1 MQGFSKT
8 ICWLIC
14 LFFSVN
20 RLAAQQ
26 PVLKVAGKDSAR
38 VTLKVF
44 SVDVKLV
51 GTTAITTMEME
62 FCNTAAR
69 VLEGELTFPMPDGVS
84 ISRYALDINGK
95 MREAVPVEKE
105 KGQVVFENIERR
117 NVDPGLLE
125 KTEGNNFRTRIYP
138 IPANGCRKII
148 IGYEQQLSMTG
159 SNVLLYDLPLHF
171 KTPIAQFDISFKV
184 FSKAPPEVGASCGTD
199 MRFRQSNEVYN
210 TAVSKRNF
218 KPDGNFTIQVPKW
231 PDAADVMVQQNKG
244 QYYFMINSF
253 PEAKM
258 EEKKIPDNIGIVWD
272 VSLSGLN
279 RDHAKEFELLDS
291 YFKKKQN
298 ARISLTLIGY
308 DVTESGNYS
317 LSGGNW
323 TELKSRLE
331 KLTYDGATN
340 FGALTKWPVAGEYLF
355 FSDGL
360 STYGNIE
367 QMVLPGATVHTINAS
382 PNANYPVLKYMAAK
396 TGGTFINL
404 NELPIGSAEKLLM
417 QQQLLFLGIKENT
430 AVSEL
435 YPSFAT
441 PVAGGC
447 TVTGISNTAA
457 TSITLL
463 FGYGGKVLQE
473 KTIDLSTAAAAKNF
487 IDIEKIWA
495 QKKIASLELQYE
507 TNKQTITALGKKY
520 GLVTQNTSL
529 IVLDAVEDYVRYEIE
544 PPAEL
549 KAAYANLTKLKLI
562 KEARQ
567 DKKSIDEAVRYYG
580 KLVGWWNRDFAVRKM
595 VSKGKKRKTSNE
607 DDRVYMMVNANA
619 AGAREAPPVVNN
631 VNFTSPRIV
640 QDEEIS
646 PAPIG
651 TMTTITATHV
661 VSLDSAVFNLTTG
674 RRTNLSQPQ
683 SAWAERNNARFGSV
697 SYGWSASAGNT
708 GTDRNKENQGLL
720 MENNQSAAGLLRS
733 SPYSSRSVA
742 VPIYDSNGA
751 STSGVVYDSLGTSID
766 ITIKDAAVDKPYL
779 KQLDS
784 ASKENLYEKY
794 IALRAEWLGD
804 PVYYFDV
811 AKKFFANGDTATGLK
826 ILSNIADLNFDD
838 HELYKMLGY
847 QLKALRQY
855 NEAVNVF
862 RKVLQWRPQEPQ
874 SYRDYGLALADAGRY
889 QQALDTLYFS
899 LTKNFDEEISS
910 LYPGIEEIIVTEI
923 NNLIARHG
931 NKLNTAKIDK
941 RILRNLPGDVRV
953 VLNWNMNDTD
963 IDLWVFDP
971 NEEKCFY
978 SHTLTAIGGR
988 ISADFT
994 RGYGPEQFMLK
1005 KALKGKYKVMLNY
1018 YGDSQQK
1025 IAGPTTVMAE
1035 IFTNYGRPNQQSKTI
1050 ALQMQKG
1057 ADGEVLVGEFKF

>member
-1 MQGFSKT
+1 MPGFTKT
-8 ICWLIC
+8 LKLLIC
-14 LFFSVN
+14 LLFSAIAT
-20 RLAAQQ
+20 RLTAQQ
-26 PVLKVAGKDSAR
+26 PVLKIAGKDSAR
-38 VTLKVF
+38 VKLKIFKVE
-44 SVDVKLV
+44 VKLV
-51 GTTAITTMEME
+51 GTTAITTIEME

-159 SNVLLYDLPLHF
+159 SNVVLYDLPLHF
-171 KTPIAQFDISFKV
+171 KEPIAQFDISFKV
-184 FSKAPPEVGASCGTD
+184 FSKAPPEVAASCGTG
-199 MRFRQSNEVYN
+199 MTFSQSNEVYN

-231 PDAADVMVQQNKG
+231 PDAADAMVQQHGG
-244 QYYFMINSF
+244 QYYFMVNTF

-258 EEKKIPDNIGIVWD
+258 EEKIIPDNIGIVWD

-298 ARISLTLIGY
+298 ASISLTLIGY
-308 DVTESGNYS
+308 DVVAGGNYS

-323 TELKSRLE
+323 TELKNKLE

-340 FGALTKWPVAGEYLF
+340 FGALAKWPQAGEYLF

-360 STYGNIE
+360 STYGNIVN
-367 QMVLPGATVHTINAS
+367 MVLPGVPVHTINAS

-404 NELPIGSAEKLLM
+404 NELPIGSAEKLLLE
-417 QQQLLFLGIKENT
+417 QQLLFLGIKENT
-430 AVSEL
+430 AISEL

-447 TVTGISNTAA
+447 TITGISNIASA
-457 TSITLL
+457 TITLL
-463 FGYGGKVLQE
+463 FGYGGKVLLE
-473 KTIDLSTAAAAKNF
+473 KTIDLSTATPTQNF

-507 TNKQTITALGKKY
+507 TNKNAITALGKKY

-529 IVLDAVEDYVRYEIE
+529 IVLDAVEDYVQYEIE

-549 KAAYANLTKLKLI
+549 KAAYASLVKAKLI
-562 KEARQ
+562 KQARQ
-567 DKKSIDEAVRYYG
+567 DKKSINEAVNYYG
-580 KLVGWWNRDFAVRKM
+580 KLVDWWSRDFAVRKII
-595 VSKGKKRKTSNE
+595 SKGKKRKTSNE
-607 DDRVYMMVNANA
+607 DDRVYMMVEQQGVA
-619 AGAREAPPVVNN
+619 ADATPPPPPRVNN
-631 VNFTSPRIV
+631 VNFTPPRIV
-640 QDEEIS
+640 PDEEVRG
-646 PAPIG
+646 APIG
-651 TMTTITATHV
+651 TMSVAAAQQYVSSDTAR
-661 VSLDSAVFNLTTG
+661 FNLTTG
-674 RRTNLSQPQ
+674 RTGLRAGIQP
-683 SAWAERNNARFGSV
+683 AVAETINATSGSTV
-697 SYGWSASAGNT
+697 YGWSASDGITGSDKNKRPPVEIKEVLLSASGRPRTLPDSSVEAG
-708 GTDRNKENQGLL
+708 
-720 MENNQSAAGLLRS
+720 
-733 SPYSSRSVA
+733 VA
-742 VPIYDSNGA
+742 
-751 STSGVVYDSLGTSID
+751 VYDSL
-766 ITIKDAAVDKPYL
+766 VDFGIREVFVDRPYL

-784 ASKENLYEKY
+784 TSDVNLYEKY
-794 IALRAEWLGD
+794 ITLRAEWLCD

-811 AKKFFANGDTATGLK
+811 AKRFFANGDTATGLK

-931 NKLNTAKIDK
+931 SSLNTAKIDK
-941 RILRNLPGDVRV
+941 RILRNLPGDIRV

-1035 IFTNYGRPNQQSKTI
+1035 IFTNYGKPNQQSKTI

-1057 ADGEVLVGEFKF
+1057 NNGEVLVGEFDF

>member
-1 MQGFSKT
+1 MPGFSKT
-8 ICWLIC
+8 LQLLIF
-14 LFFSVN
+14 LFFSVVTAN
-20 RLAAQQ
+20 LRAQQ
-26 PVLKVAGKDSAR
+26 PVLKVNGKDSAK
-38 VTLKVF
+38 VKLKVF
-44 SVDVKLV
+44 KAAVKLV

-62 FCNTAAR
+62 FCNTAGR
-69 VLEGELTFPMPDGVS
+69 VLEGELTFPMPDGVN

-148 IGYEQQLSMTG
+148 IGYEQQLTMTG
-159 SNVLLYDLPLHF
+159 SNVVLYDLPLHF
-171 KTPIAQFDISFKV
+171 KEPIGQFDISFKV
-184 FSKAPPEVGASCGTD
+184 FSKAPPEVGASCGTE
-199 MRFRQSNEVYN
+199 MRFNQANEVYS

-218 KPDGNFTIQVPKW
+218 KPDGNFAIQVPKW
-231 PDAADVMVQQNKG
+231 ADAAEVMVQQNNG
-244 QYYFMINSF
+244 QYYFMVNTF
-253 PEAKM
+253 PEVKM
-258 EEKKIPDNIGIVWD
+258 EEKIIPDNIGIVWD
-272 VSLSGLN
+272 VSLSGLSRN
-279 RDHAKEFELLDS
+279 HAKEFELLDN

-298 ARISLTLIGY
+298 AIISLTFIGY
-308 DVTESGNYS
+308 DVTDGGKYALRSGNW
-317 LSGGNW
+317 N
-323 TELKSRLE
+323 ELKARLE

-340 FGALTKWPVAGEYLF
+340 FGALMKWPAAGEYLF

-360 STYGNIE
+360 STYGN
-367 QMVLPGATVHTINAS
+367 MGNMTLPGVPVHTVNAS
-382 PNANYPVLKYMAAK
+382 PNANYPALKYMAAK

-404 NELPIGSAEKLLM
+404 SELPIGSAEKLLM
-417 QQQLLFLGIKENT
+417 EQQLLFLGIKGNSGI
-430 AVSEL
+430 SEI
-435 YPSFAT
+435 YPAFAT

-447 TVTGISNTAA
+447 TVTGISNTASA
-457 TSITLL
+457 GITLL
-463 FGYGGKVLQE
+463 FGYGGKVLLE
-473 KTIDLSTAAAAKNF
+473 KTIDLSTVAASQNF

-507 TNKQTITALGKKY
+507 TNKAAITALGKKY

-529 IVLDAVEDYVRYEIE
+529 IVLDAVEDYVQYEIE

-549 KAAYANLTKLKLI
+549 KAAYTSLVKAKLMKKTL
-562 KEARQ
+562 Q
-567 DKKSIDEAVRYYG
+567 DKKSIGEAVRYYG
-580 KLVGWWNRDFAVRKM
+580 ELVAWWNRDFAVRKI
-595 VSKGKKRKTSNE
+595 VSKGKKRKTEADGAIS
-607 DDRVYMMVNANA
+607 YMMVETQGISAANV
-619 AGAREAPPVVNN
+619 APPPPGVDYIQNAE
-631 VNFTSPRIV
+631 P
-640 QDEEIS
+640 
-646 PAPIG
+646 
-651 TMTTITATHV
+651 V
-661 VSLDSAVFNLTTG
+661 VSADRQASPGSGTPGAANGYMVQLDSARFNLTTV
-674 RRTNLSQPQ
+674 RRNYRAGIQPVLT
-683 SAWAERNNARFGSV
+683 ERNNTALGLTAA
-697 SYGWSASAGNT
+697 YGWSASAG
-708 GTDRNKENQGLL
+708 KMEENGDIRPADQPLQERRRISEVRL
-720 MENNQSAAGLLRS
+720 
-733 SPYSSRSVA
+733 SVA
-742 VPIYDSNGA
+742 D
-751 STSGVVYDSLGTSID
+751 TSAKFAEPLYDSLVRM
-766 ITIKDAAVDKPYL
+766 DAESVKPYL

-784 ASKENLYEKY
+784 ASRESLYEKY
-794 IALRAEWLGD
+794 IAIREEWLGD

-826 ILSNIADLNFDD
+826 VLSNIADLNFDD

-847 QLKALRQY
+847 QLKVLRQY

-874 SYRDYGLALADAGRY
+874 SYRDYGLALAEAGRY
-889 QQALDTLYFS
+889 QQALDTLYYS

-931 NKLNTAKIDK
+931 SKLNTTRMDK

-971 NEEKCFY
+971 NDEKCFY

-1005 KALKGKYKVMLNY
+1005 KGLKGKYKVMLNY
-1018 YGDSQQK
+1018 YGDRQQK

-1057 ADGEVLVGEFKF
+1057 NGGEVLVGEFDL